1 MEFGILGPLM
11 VRSDAGATVLGGSR
25 PRALLAVLLL
35 HPNESV
41 SAERLAVALLGED
54 APGGA
59 VKTVR
64 VHVSRLRRA
73 LGDPDVLTTTADGYR
88 LRVRPDELD
97 AERFERLTGDG
108 QRALRAGQPERA
120 AVELR
125 AALGV

>member
-1 MEFGILGPLM
+1 MWPITRGLQRANVGFARREFGILGPLT

-25 PRALLAVLLL
+25 PRALLAMLLL

-54 APGGA
+54 APRGA

-73 LGDPDVLTTTADGYR
+73 LGDPNVLTTTTDGYR
-88 LRVRPDELD
+88 PVSYTH
-97 AERFERLTGDG
+97 LT
-108 QRALRAGQPERA
+108 LPTTPY
-120 AVELR
+120 V
-125 AALGV
+125 